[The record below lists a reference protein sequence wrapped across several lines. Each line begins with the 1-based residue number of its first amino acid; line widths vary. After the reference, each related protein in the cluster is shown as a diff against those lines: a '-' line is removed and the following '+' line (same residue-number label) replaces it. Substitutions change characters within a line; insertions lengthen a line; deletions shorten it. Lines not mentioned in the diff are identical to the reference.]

1 VALVLGTNK
10 LLAMAKDTEDLHPIV
25 ISEIFFQLINQ
36 FGGSFQEHLSP
47 HQFKVSTPRGY
58 ETILFGIRTLLDLH
72 LDWVVMQID
81 VGNAFNGIFLT
92 IIFKE
97 L

>member
-1 VALVLGTNK
+1 MALVLGINK

-47 HQFKVSTPRGY
+47 INSKFQPLEAMKPSFLASEPSLTY
-58 ETILFGIRTLLDLH
+58 TLIGL
-72 LDWVVMQID
+72 
-81 VGNAFNGIFLT
+81 
-92 IIFKE
+92 
-97 L
+97 